1 LLSLQKYA
9 KDLLGEEKKRKA
21 KFCSSKEEI
30 NFVFFVGSTLSSKS
44 LGAQLNIFKN
54 FFRTKFL
61 ETFFFAERKKNNEE
75 EN

>member
-1 LLSLQKYA
+1 MQKIFLE
-9 KDLLGEEKKRKA
+9 KKKRKA

-44 LGAQLNIFKN
+44 LGVQLNIFKN
-54 FFRTKFL
+54 FFSKKNFGN
-61 ETFFFAERKKNNEE
+61 FFFAERKKNSEQ

>member
-44 LGAQLNIFKN
+44 LGVQLNIFKN
-54 FFRTKFL
+54 FF
-61 ETFFFAERKKNNEE
+61 
-75 EN
+75 